1 MIMVKKKSKTEDKVI
16 ESIDDS
22 SETVNS
28 TKKIIKIITDFI
40 IGFAVMWIVLVLH
53 ANATLTQFWG
63 AISDIEVALMASLAL
78 SIVLLVLSILL
89 IISCFLWIKKP
100 LIAIGFLIAFPIVY
114 IVSEA
119 VQEGF
124 EIFFTFI

>member
-1 MIMVKKKSKTEDKVI
+1 MIMVKKKNKLE
-16 ESIDDS
+16 ESGNTN
-22 SETVNS
+22 TVVGNTG
-28 TKKIIKIITDFI
+28 TKKIIRIITDFI
-40 IGFAVMWIVLVLH
+40 IGFVVMWIVLVLH

-63 AISDIEVALMASLAL
+63 AIADIEVALMASLAL
-78 SIVLLVLSILL
+78 SIVLLVLSILF
-89 IISCFLWIKKP
+89 IISCFLWIKRP

-114 IVSEA
+114 VISEA